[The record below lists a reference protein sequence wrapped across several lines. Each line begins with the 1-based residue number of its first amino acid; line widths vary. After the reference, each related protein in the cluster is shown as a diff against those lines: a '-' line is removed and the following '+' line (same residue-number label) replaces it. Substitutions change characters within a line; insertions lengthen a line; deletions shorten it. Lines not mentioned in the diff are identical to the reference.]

1 MKRAGIALLVTL
13 AVAEATAA
21 GLGDRVSATPF
32 SLPQNLEG
40 NTASW
45 LTWGSGP
52 IGPRLYLVP
61 KNDGTLLLGWTD
73 SLSTGRISRLA
84 GSSITSLDSFPGL
97 KLKGLVAHDDG
108 SYAVLH
114 WNSPAENMQLA
125 EYNAAGVQQWA
136 TTVDTAN
143 TEFDDWLGDSR
154 LTHGNGTYAAYYT
167 VYGTGSWMAGH
178 HGDQLR
184 YVNGSGTIIGGWEWG
199 CSHSMA
205 ELISWDDNL
214 GFVAL
219 CSSDC
224 YPSLGLV
231 RDNSQNLVA
240 SDGNCAGLVS
250 LQLGQMAAG
259 EGEWKAVFN
268 ALDRPCCDGFGVG
281 FVRFGGAG
289 GTNMTWLTNTSGTYE
304 RDPVMARLPDDP
316 GGGERYLVG
325 WRMTDTGEFYLA
337 VVSGA
342 GSIIEGPDPVSG
354 DGVAWGNRDD
364 SFQSRP
370 DGSVSWVYGSASSST
385 VTLFTYR
392 EDAIFADGFESGGY
406 SRWSGSS
413 P

>member
-1 MKRAGIALLVTL
+1 M
-13 AVAEATAA
+13 
-21 GLGDRVSATPF
+21 
-32 SLPQNLEG
+32 
-40 NTASW
+40 
-45 LTWGSGP
+45 
-52 IGPRLYLVP
+52 
-61 KNDGTLLLGWTD
+61 
-73 SLSTGRISRLA
+73 
-84 GSSITSLDSFPGL
+84 DSFSGL

-125 EYNAAGVQQWA
+125 EYNAAGAQNWS

-167 VYGTGSWMAGH
+167 VYGTGSWMATH

-184 YVNGSGTIIGGWEWG
+184 YVNGSGSVIGGWEWG

-219 CSSDC
+219 CSSDM
-224 YPSLGLV
+224 YPSKGLV
-231 RDNSQNLVA
+231 KDNSQNLVA
-240 SDGNCAGLVS
+240 SDGNGAGLVS

-259 EGEWKAVFN
+259 DGEWKAVFN
-268 ALDRPCCDGFGVG
+268 AMDMTCCDGFGVG

-289 GTNMTWLTNTSGTYE
+289 GTNLTWLTNTDGTYE
-304 RDPVMARLPDDP
+304 RDPVMARLHNAPD
-316 GGGERYLVG
+316 GGERYLVG
-325 WRMTDTGEFYLA
+325 WRLSNTGEFFLA
-337 VVSGA
+337 VVSGD
-342 GSIIEGPDPVSG
+342 GTIIEGPDSVTG
-354 DGVAWGNRDD
+354 DGIAWGNRDD

-370 DGSVSWVYGSASSST
+370 DGSVSWVHGPAGSST

-392 EDAIFADGFESGGY
+392 DHAVFADGFETGNLSG
-406 SRWSGSS
+406 WSTTS